1 MATPAPTALAHDFPI
16 LARDGLVYLDSAAT
30 AQKPRAVLDAMED
43 LLLHHNANV
52 HRGTYPLAVEATD
65 RYEAARERVARFTG
79 SSARETIFAK
89 NATEAIN
96 LVAGTW
102 GRANVGPGD
111 AIVLTVMEHHSNIV
125 PWQLLAEA
133 TGAHLR
139 YLDVDEDGQLSLDQL
154 DELLLDRRVRMVAV
168 AHISNVLGT
177 INPLEQIIE
186 RAHAAGALTLVDGA
200 QAVPQMAVDV
210 AALGADF
217 YAWTGHKAYGP
228 TGVGVLHGRRELLDA
243 MPPFLGGGSMIRTVE
258 RDHSTYA
265 EVPAKFE
272 AGTPPVA
279 EAVGLA
285 AAIDFL
291 DDLGMEH
298 VRAHELD
305 LTAYALEALA
315 RVPGLTIHGPREA
328 GARGALISFA
338 LSGTH
343 PHDVSEIL
351 GRDEICIRAGHH
363 CAQPLMRLL
372 GAPATSRASFAVHN
386 TREDVDRLVEGLGRV
401 NAIFG
406 D

>member
-1 MATPAPTALAHDFPI
+1 
-16 LARDGLVYLDSAAT
+16 
-30 AQKPRAVLDAMED
+30 
-43 LLLHHNANV
+43 
-52 HRGTYPLAVEATD
+52 
-65 RYEAARERVARFTG
+65 
-79 SSARETIFAK
+79 
-89 NATEAIN
+89 
-96 LVAGTW
+96 VAGTW

>member
-30 AQKPRAVLDAMED
+30 AQKPRVVLDAMED
-43 LLLHHNANV
+43 LLLHHNSNV

-79 SSARETIFAK
+79 SSAGETIFAK

-96 LVAGTW
+96 LVASAW

-111 AIVLTVMEHHSNIV
+111 AVVLTVMEHHSNIV

-139 YLDVDEDGQLSLDQL
+139 YLDVDDEGRLSLDQL

-177 INPLEQIIE
+177 INPLEAIIE
-186 RAHAAGALTLVDGA
+186 RAHAAGALTLIDGA
-200 QAVPQMAVDV
+200 QAVPQIPVDV

-258 RDHSTYA
+258 RDHSTFA

-272 AGTPPVA
+272 AGTPPIA
-279 EAVGLA
+279 EAAGLG
-285 AAIDFL
+285 AAIEFL
-291 DDLGMEH
+291 DGLGMER
-298 VRAHELD
+298 VRAHELE

-315 RVPGLTIHGPREA
+315 GVPGPHHPRP
-328 GARGALISFA
+328 ARGRR
-338 LSGTH
+338 
-343 PHDVSEIL
+343 P
-351 GRDEICIRAGHH
+351 RRAD
-363 CAQPLMRLL
+363 LL
-372 GAPATSRASFAVHN
+372 RARRGAPARRLGDPRPRRDLRPRRAPLRAAADAPA
-386 TREDVDRLVEGLGRV
+386 RRARDLARV
-401 NAIFG
+401 VRRAQHP
-406 D
+406 